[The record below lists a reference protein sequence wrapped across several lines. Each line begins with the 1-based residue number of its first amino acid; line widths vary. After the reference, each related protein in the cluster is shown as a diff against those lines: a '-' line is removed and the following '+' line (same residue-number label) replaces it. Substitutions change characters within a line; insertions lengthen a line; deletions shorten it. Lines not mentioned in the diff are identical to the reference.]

1 MKILTTENI
10 TAADV
15 ERLKEAVKKA
25 EREYAHAVAMYEP
38 TMVERRLA
46 TAMHDAEC
54 RQNHTDGCGWGWEKA
69 PSAAGWAGAEHRY
82 YVAKVQNGIKQVKAR
97 KSELANK

>member
-1 MKILTTENI
+1 MKTLTTDNI

-15 ERLKEAVKKA
+15 DRLKEAVKQA

-38 TMVERRLA
+38 TMAERRLA

-54 RQNHTDGCGWGWEKA
+54 RQNHTDGCGWGWEKVDWN
-69 PSAAGWAGAEHRY
+69 GREHRY